1 MTGVLEVPF
10 MNGIVT
16 FDELIIPDRHLQIRL
31 KFDLCYAGN
40 ADLSTLQFESVFS
53 NSFDVINVNECFE
66 EIDACSVNAN
76 CTDTDGSYDCECVDG
91 NFSLFWPYVCIFQI
105 FNKKHS
111 TFNAKFYPVFVGV
124 NRKSLNQLIY
134 LIF

>member
-1 MTGVLEVPF
+1 MTGILEVPF

-40 ADLSTLQFESVFS
+40 ADLTTLEFNPVFS
-53 NSFDVINVNECFE
+53 EPFDVINVNECFE
-66 EIDACSVNAN
+66 EIDSCSVNAN

-91 NFSLFWPYVCIFQI
+91 NLSDFIKSKTVTCIKDYCIF
-105 FNKKHS
+105 
-111 TFNAKFYPVFVGV
+111 
-124 NRKSLNQLIY
+124 
-134 LIF
+134 

>member
-40 ADLSTLQFESVFS
+40 ADLTTLQFESVFS
-53 NSFDVINVNECFE
+53 DPFDVINVNECFE

-91 NFSLFWPYVCIFQI
+91 NFSILMLADRV
-105 FNKKHS
+105 
-111 TFNAKFYPVFVGV
+111 
-124 NRKSLNQLIY
+124 
-134 LIF
+134 